1 MFYPDANDPYRQPSL
16 PYQPYTAR
24 TDPMISQQKEITPSS
39 TTLRADSSPDTPARS
54 AQARPV
60 TPRKSKAESLAF
72 VRKCK
77 KWLVAGSVVAFGI
90 LSGLT
95 AGHVIGTTSNQAT
108 PASNTPATSP
118 SSGGDFFQQQQG
130 QQQQGGGYGFGSSNP
145 WQPPVSGSHTS

>member
-16 PYQPYTAR
+16 PSQPDTAR
-24 TDPMISQQKEITPSS
+24 TDPMISQQKEVAPSS
-39 TTLRADSSPDTPARS
+39 TTQRAVSAYDMPVRS
-54 AQARPV
+54 AQARLA

-77 KWLVAGSVVAFGI
+77 KWLLAGSVVAFGI

-95 AGHVIGTTSNQAT
+95 AGHVIGTASNQAT

-118 SSGGDFFQQQQG
+118 SSGGGFFQ
-130 QQQQGGGYGFGSSNP
+130 QQQQGGGYGFGNSNP